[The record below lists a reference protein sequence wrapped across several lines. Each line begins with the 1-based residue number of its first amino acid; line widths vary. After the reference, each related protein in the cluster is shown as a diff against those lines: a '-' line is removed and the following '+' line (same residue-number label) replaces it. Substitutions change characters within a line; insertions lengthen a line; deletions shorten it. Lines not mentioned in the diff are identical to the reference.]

1 MAAACSGVVS
11 PGLRAMGTFVRDRPG
26 LCLLEL
32 LRERGPGLRV
42 AAADVARDHD
52 AVLVEDGDRGMP
64 EQSERPGELCV
75 RVDER
80 GPSPPVLAQESLCPV
95 RVVQDVQANVLVL
108 RVTLDEPCVGDRL
121 AIADRSPG
129 RPDVDED
136 RLPVQVGERE
146 PLAVEGLALELDARL
161 RGLADG
167 RGRAPTATLVG
178 APASAAGGERPQRD
192 QDERESHHASR

>member
-1 MAAACSGVVS
+1 
-11 PGLRAMGTFVRDRPG
+11 MGTFVRDRPG

-64 EQSERPGELCV
+64 EQSERPGKLSV

>member
-1 MAAACSGVVS
+1 VGPRPPFRKRS
-11 PGLRAMGTFVRDRPG
+11 LRPSVAG
-26 LCLLEL
+26 LEL
-32 LRERGPGLRV
+32 LRERVPGLRV
-42 AAADVARDHD
+42 AAADVAPDD
-52 AVLVEDGDRGMP
+52 DTVLVEDGDRGMP
-64 EQSERPGELCV
+64 EQSERPGELSV

-80 GPSPPVLAQESLCPV
+80 GPSPPVLAQESLCPA

-136 RLPVQVGERE
+136 RLPTQVGERK
-146 PLAVEGLALELDARL
+146 PLAVECLALELDARL

-167 RGRAPTATLVG
+167 RGRAPSPTLIG
-178 APASAAGGERPQRD
+178 APASAASRERGQRD
-192 QDERESHHASR
+192 QE